1 MADPHAHRSGDHDRR
16 HHRRE
21 NREVNV
27 AQRVSRQPKGMP
39 ASHDSTDR
47 GDNAGHQSGR
57 RRGGDRGFHSHAEG
71 LQDRSRERAAAGAG
85 QRGKATDRRRHTQ
98 LCRALRWH
106 TRDHQTVLQEALVDA
121 DRHHEE
127 RKDHLQKF
135 GGRKGQQR
143 GPDQDADQ
151 DSDGPGPEERQ
162 VEIPER
168 ELLARGSDRAR

>member
-1 MADPHAHRSGDHDRR
+1 MLKACRIGVASVPPPVP
-16 HHRRE
+16 
-21 NREVNV
+21 VN
-27 AQRVSRQPKGMP
+27 AARQPIADATP
-39 ASHDSTDR
+39 SFVAPC
-47 GDNAGHQSGR
+47 
-57 RRGGDRGFHSHAEG
+57 GG
-71 LQDRSRERAAAGAG
+71 
-85 QRGKATDRRRHTQ
+85 
-98 LCRALRWH
+98 
-106 TRDHQTVLQEALVDA
+106 TRFLQEALVDA

-135 GGRKGQQR
+135 CGRKGQQR